1 MNQYIYKQDLTEARE
16 LLEKKIQWEA
26 KMEEKRRLEAQ
37 KKMNEAKQTAPKS
50 KEEKIK
56 EKEEKE
62 KEKIENSVVWDSL
75 RLHPKLVQEIIC
87 FELERA
93 AIEPARVETTVDGYL
108 EPKTL
113 RQSIFNYIEQYI
125 DPIYGQFFSMEDKT
139 YKISEIVKGINRH
152 LNNIGKEIIIKQK
165 GRRFLFKGWES
176 LHDDWIKG
184 YLAGNKT
191 SIDSGV
197 FEFIKSPLNFEM
209 LCRIRNIISIKR
221 KAVMNELQTYN
232 DQSVQF
238 KRKKLVTK
246 QEKENFI
253 AERMAT
259 KPFISIEDSVYEFT
273 PEYADRSNKR
283 TDILSAI
290 ANAIITHR
298 VLKISYQ
305 AHHYDLPDDLEFHA
319 HYIRKVGNK
328 TLIYGISRSIKWH
341 APDHYETVNLVLE
354 RIVNVTTEGVEMI
367 QYQSP
372 TNNRLGYEID
382 YEELFSSRIA
392 FNAHNYRTD
401 EETQTILLK
410 VVKEVKTR
418 NNARMPFKRICQE
431 PLHHTQKV
439 VREDDTHGYV
449 SIDVKDFYFAK
460 PLLLPWGGDVEVVE
474 PEALRG
480 IMTYEIRKMALAYG
494 LIQQPDEESKEG

>member
-1 MNQYIYKQDLTEARE
+1 MNQYIYKQDLSEAKE
-16 LLEKKIQWEA
+16 LLQKKTQWE
-26 KMEEKRRLEAQ
+26 LQ
-37 KKMNEAKQTAPKS
+37 EAKLKKQNENKDESENKKKAAIEMP
-50 KEEKIK
+50 EK
-56 EKEEKE
+56 
-62 KEKIENSVVWDSL
+62 WDNL

-93 AIEPARVETTVDGYL
+93 AKHPTPKEKAADKFL
-108 EPKTL
+108 EPKDL
-113 RQSIFNYIEQYI
+113 RQAIYNYIDQYI
-125 DPIYGQFFSMEDKT
+125 APEYAQFFSMEDST

-152 LNNIGKEIIIKQK
+152 LTNINKAITSKEVK
-165 GRRFLFKGWES
+165 RSFHFKGWEG
-176 LHDDWIKG
+176 LHEDWING

-209 LCRIRNIISIKR
+209 LCRIRNIISVKR
-221 KAVMNELQTYN
+221 KAVLNELQAYN
-232 DQSVQF
+232 DQSVQC
-238 KRKKLVTK
+238 KRKKLATK
-246 QEKENFI
+246 QEKEDFI
-253 AERMAT
+253 AERMVT

-273 PEYADRSNKR
+273 PDFQEYSKKSSD
-283 TDILSAI
+283 TLSAI
-290 ANAIITHR
+290 SNAIITHR
-298 VLKISYQ
+298 VLKITYQ
-305 AHHYDLPDDLEFHA
+305 AHHYDNPDDVEFHA

-354 RIVNVTTEGVEMI
+354 RIVNVTTEGVEKV

-372 TNNRLGYEID
+372 KKNRLGYEID
-382 YEELFSSRIA
+382 YEQLFSSRIS

-401 EETQTILLK
+401 EKTETILLK

-418 NNARMPFKRICQE
+418 GNARKPFKRICQE
-431 PLHHTQKV
+431 PLHHTQQV
-439 VREDDTHGYV
+439 VREDETHGYV
-449 SIDVKDFYFAK
+449 SINVKDFYFAK

>member
-125 DPIYGQFFSMEDKT
+125 APEYAQFFSMEDST

-152 LNNIGKEIIIKQK
+152 LTNINKAITSKEVK
-165 GRRFLFKGWES
+165 RSFHFKGWEG
-176 LHDDWIKG
+176 LHEDWING

-209 LCRIRNIISIKR
+209 LCRIRNIISVKR
-221 KAVMNELQTYN
+221 KAVLNEFQAYN
-232 DQSVQF
+232 DQSVQC

-246 QEKENFI
+246 QEKEDFI
-253 AERMAT
+253 AERMVT

-273 PEYADRSNKR
+273 PDFQEYSKKSSE
-283 TDILSAI
+283 TLSAI
-290 ANAIITHR
+290 SNAIITHR
-298 VLKISYQ
+298 VLKVTYQ
-305 AHHYDLPDDLEFHA
+305 AHHYDNPDDVEFHA

-354 RIVNVTTEGVEMI
+354 RIVNVTTEGVEKV

-372 TNNRLGYEID
+372 KKNRLGYEID
-382 YEELFSSRIA
+382 YEQLFSSRIS

-401 EETQTILLK
+401 EKTETILLK

-418 NNARMPFKRICQE
+418 GNARKPFKRICQE
-431 PLHHTQKV
+431 PLHHTQTV
-439 VREDDTHGYV
+439 VREDNTHGYI
-449 SIDVKDFYFAK
+449 SIEVKDFYFAK

>member
-1 MNQYIYKQDLTEARE
+1 MNQYIYKQDLSEAKE
-16 LLEKKIQWEA
+16 LL
-26 KMEEKRRLEAQ
+26 Q
-37 KKMNEAKQTAPKS
+37 KKKDLESLQAEQMNQNETA
-50 KEEKIK
+50 EENGKANVKVEIPDK
-56 EKEEKE
+56 
-62 KEKIENSVVWDSL
+62 WDDL

-87 FELERA
+87 FELERVA
-93 AIEPARVETTVDGYL
+93 AHPTRAEKAADGFL
-108 EPKTL
+108 EPDVL

-125 DPIYGQFFSMEDKT
+125 GPTYAQFFSLEDKT

-152 LNNIGKEIIIKQK
+152 LANIGKEIVIKQI
-165 GRRFLFKGWES
+165 GRRFLFKGWVG
-176 LHDDWIKG
+176 LHEDWIKG
-184 YLAGNKT
+184 FLAGNKT

-273 PEYADRSNKR
+273 PEYAERSNGR
-283 TDILSAI
+283 TDILSAL

-305 AHHYDLPDDLEFHA
+305 AHHYDKPDDLEFHA

-328 TLIYGISRSIKWH
+328 TLIYGISRSIRWH

-354 RIVNVTTEGVEMI
+354 RVVNVTTEGVEMI

-372 TNNRLGYEID
+372 SRNRLGYEID
-382 YEELFSSRIA
+382 YDELFSSRIA
-392 FNAHNYRTD
+392 FNAHNHRRD
-401 EETQTILLK
+401 EEIQTILLK

-418 NNARMPFKRICQE
+418 GNARMPFKRICQE
-431 PLHHTQKV
+431 PLHYTQKV
-439 VREDDTHGYV
+439 VREDETHGYV
-449 SIDVKDFYFAK
+449 TIDVKDFYFAK
-460 PLLLPWGGDVEVVE
+460 PLLLPWGGDVEVLE

-480 IMTYEIRKMALAYG
+480 IMTYEIRKMARAYG
-494 LIQQPDEESKEG
+494 LIQDEEEKKEG

>member
-1 MNQYIYKQDLTEARE
+1 MSEYIYKQDLTEARE
-16 LLEKKIQWEA
+16 QLEKKIQWEA
-26 KMEEKRRLEAQ
+26 EMEEKRRLEAL
-37 KKMNEAKQTAPKS
+37 KKMNEPKQTAPKS
-50 KEEKIK
+50 KEEKKAEQEKKKK
-56 EKEEKE
+56 EQE
-62 KEKIENSVVWDSL
+62 ENSVVWDNL

-87 FELERA
+87 FELERVA
-93 AIEPARVETTVDGYL
+93 EEPAQAETTIDGYL
-108 EPKTL
+108 EPVTL
-113 RQSIFNYIEQYI
+113 RQAIFDYIEQYI
-125 DPIYGQFFSMEDKT
+125 DPMYIQVFSMDDKT

-152 LNNIGKEIIIKQK
+152 LSNIGKEIIVKQI
-165 GRRFLFKGWES
+165 GRRFLFKGWAG

-184 YLAGNKT
+184 FLAGNKT

-197 FEFIKSPLNFEM
+197 FEFIKSPLNFDV

-246 QEKENFI
+246 KEKENFI

-259 KPFISIEDSVYEFT
+259 APFISIEDSVYEFT
-273 PEYADRSNKR
+273 PEYAEHSEKRSEFV
-283 TDILSAI
+283 LAI
-290 ANAIITHR
+290 AYACITHC

-305 AHHYDLPDDLEFHA
+305 AHHYDVPDDLEFHP

-354 RIVNVTTEGVEMI
+354 RIVGVTTAGVEQI
-367 QYQSP
+367 RYQSP
-372 TNNRLGYEID
+372 KKNRLGYEID
-382 YEELFSSRIA
+382 YEQLFSSRIA

-410 VVKEVKTR
+410 VVKKVQTR
-418 NNARMPFKRICQE
+418 GNARMPFKRICQE

-439 VREDDTHGYV
+439 VREDETHGYV

-460 PLLLPWGGDVEVVE
+460 PLLLPWGGDVEVLE

-480 IMTYEIRKMALAYG
+480 IMTYEIRKMARAYG
-494 LIQQPDEESKEG
+494 LIQDEESKEG